1 MHDPRLSLSFL
12 CAIALVSSVFSGFII
27 SICEDKNN
35 SKKKKFYLSFL
46 AICFLFFMWRNGTIE
61 NLRYELDSM
70 YSKLI
75 QYNIRYDFQY
85 IEGEI

>member
-1 MHDPRLSLSFL
+1 
-12 CAIALVSSVFSGFII
+12 
-27 SICEDKNN
+27 
-35 SKKKKFYLSFL
+35 
-46 AICFLFFMWRNGTIE
+46 MWRNGTIE

>member
-35 SKKKKFYLSFL
+35 SKKKNLFIILSYLLFVFYV
-46 AICFLFFMWRNGTIE
+46 A
-61 NLRYELDSM
+61 
-70 YSKLI
+70 
-75 QYNIRYDFQY
+75 
-85 IEGEI
+85 